1 VEVTVGV
8 GGGVMVGVSDN
19 VKLLELERSSVGD
32 FEAEVSWDNDS
43 DVDMLGEVVL
53 VRYIRGTRAASVRLS
68 TMTLS
73 TKIIAGV
80 RQVIF
85 KIELKRPEKVKGSS
99 ILSRTIG
106 YWKPS
111 YRIANYISLNS

>member
-1 VEVTVGV
+1 MSDRDWDKVEVTVGV

-53 VRYIRGTRAASVRLS
+53 VRYIRGTRAASVKLS
-68 TMTLS
+68 TITLS
-73 TKIIAGV
+73 TKRIVGV

-85 KIELKRPEKVKGSS
+85 KIELKLRKRLRLGQS
-99 ILSRTIG
+99 
-106 YWKPS
+106 
-111 YRIANYISLNS
+111 